1 MSDSWK
7 KVGGFSRTGTQNYVR
22 NNDATMGGTTFTSTD
37 VSRNPLNPL
46 NPYSSMTK
54 IGDNAGIIYINGDI
68 DMTGGADKNAPIN
81 RIKNVRDPSNNQDV
95 ATKHYV
101 DKKLDVI
108 ISQSGSGFTGSTGPH
123 GIGLKGE
130 VGAQGRIGP
139 TGSTGPKGDKGEV
152 TTEKGAKGDQGP
164 PGATGSTGAQGRTG
178 PVGPAGPAGDV
189 GSQGVQGNQGSNG
202 QILWLNIDGIDV
214 SNTLLNDQFLI
225 STGAI
230 YSGKKT
236 VGPIS
241 VSATYGNTNFVYP
254 AARFQ
259 NLASELTPLSVIPS
273 GVWTVHIYANVPQTS
288 DANQIEMYGA
298 LFLVNGT
305 DKQPLPDGL
314 IFETEEGGDVTYLP
328 PREQFLPSHVKY
340 IAKSWTWLI
349 DGNPNLSSSGIP
361 IISTVTKRYTI
372 EMPIEFISLQQNAKN
387 LYVQLQI
394 YFRNTKTTN
403 QAANARL
410 YFQTDFD
417 SSGNTTYSYIQSTLG
432 VKGVQGIKGDIGA
445 TGSSGPE
452 GPKGSAGAQGIQGV
466 AGPTGSTG
474 MKGDSGYRGP
484 TGPTGPRGY
493 ANSQGP
499 QYSIQYRSDSR
510 TDISGGDFSGNNYF
524 KYLPSGTAA
533 ADPSGGTLVLKDISC
548 DSIHSPFYVTN
559 ELNTDSAAV
568 PRTFITGG
576 DISNGSYS
584 PFISTG
590 INSNNNKSIPS
601 SHSNIATGIKF
612 IHNSSVGELQI
623 NMHTASTTTAKT
635 GLKIDGGA
643 NIYAGQDKFVV
654 SYDSGSVGVGGVSIN
669 ELNTNTNLVRKLH
682 VKGVTMI
689 GDNPGS
695 LVGTGAE
702 ANMLL
707 NGPKSAPIATSYP
720 GIYNRNIPT
729 LVERN
734 TLNLTSD
741 YSNGLGI
748 ISPQFITFQTGN
760 PGTQNN
766 SIVINSAGDVSVLGK
781 TNLNGPLAINKNFVG
796 VEANGTLNYAI
807 TPNIDISGT
816 MFIRS
821 TNPNSASEKQKIRL
835 ISSTVTNGM
844 TIPSV
849 SDNRQINEITG
860 VGVSTGGFLRLTAES
875 ATKSCIDLI
884 GATTGAEPQ
893 QNSVRIH
900 TNSIE
905 RVFIDGTGKIGL
917 HTSAPTVP
925 LEVTGNVKCNTGLNM
940 STTKI
945 TSLASC
951 TTSTDAAN
959 KGYVDTSMPIGAIIM
974 WSPQSTATLPTNW
987 KICDGT
993 SYNGIVTPDL
1003 RGRFVLSS
1011 GSGSGLTDRTSNT
1024 TGGEE
1029 THQLSEYEMPQ
1040 HNHNVLAYTGDVYGN
1055 AIDGGHAH
1063 TYTDPMH
1070 SHRNNVI
1077 PGVNGDAMGTNNYQP
1092 LQNGS
1097 FVSTHNTVQASIGI
1111 TILSNENAYGS
1122 NSTGT
1127 RHNHTIRVTQEYKGS
1142 SGSHNNMPP
1151 YYVLAFYMRVT

>member
-22 NNDATMGGTTFTSTD
+22 NSDVTMGGTTFASTD
-37 VSRNPLNPL
+37 VSRNPLNPY
-46 NPYSSMTK
+46 PSISK

-164 PGATGSTGAQGRTG
+164 AGATGSTGAQGRTG
-178 PVGPAGPAGDV
+178 PAGQDGPAGVA
-189 GSQGVQGNQGSNG
+189 GSQGVQGNQGANG
-202 QILWLNIDGIDV
+202 QILWLNIDGIDI

-259 NLASELTPLSVIPS
+259 NLASEITPLSVIPS
-273 GVWTVHIYANVPQTS
+273 GVWTIHIYADVPQNS
-288 DANQIEMYGA
+288 DANQIEMYAA

-328 PREQFLPSHVKY
+328 PREQFLPPHVKY
-340 IAKSWTWLI
+340 IAKSWSWLI
-349 DGNPNLSSSGIP
+349 DGNPNLSSSGVP
-361 IISTVTKRYTI
+361 ITSTTTKRYTI
-372 EMPIEFISLQQNAKN
+372 EMPIEFISLEQNAKN
-387 LYVQLQI
+387 LYVQTQI
-394 YFRNTKTTN
+394 YFRNTKTSN

-410 YFQTDFD
+410 YFQTDFNT
-417 SSGNTTYSYIQSTLG
+417 SGNTTYSYIQTTLG
-432 VKGVQGIKGDIGA
+432 VKGVQGIKGDIGS
-445 TGSSGPE
+445 TGSSGPA
-452 GPKGSAGAQGIQGV
+452 GPKGDAGGQGVQGV

-474 MKGDSGYRGP
+474 MKGDNGYRGA

-533 ADPSGGTLVLKDISC
+533 ADPSGGTLVLKDLSC

-559 ELNTDSAAV
+559 ELNTTESVA
-568 PRTFITGG
+568 PRTFITSG

-590 INSNNNKSIPS
+590 INNSNNNKSIPS
-601 SHSNIATGIKF
+601 SHSNISSGIKF
-612 IHNSSVGELQI
+612 IHNITAGELQI
-623 NMHTASTTTAKT
+623 NMHAASPPTAKT

-669 ELNTNTNLVRKLH
+669 ELNTTNTNLVRKLH
-682 VKGVTMI
+682 VKGLTMI

-695 LVGTGAE
+695 SVGTGAE

-707 NGPKSAPIATSYP
+707 NGPKSAPVATSYP
-720 GIYNRNIPT
+720 GIYNRNIT
-729 LVERN
+729 TIAERN

-741 YSNGLGI
+741 FANGLGI

-760 PGTQNN
+760 SGTQNN
-766 SIVINSAGDVSVLGK
+766 SLVINSAGDVSVLGK
-781 TNLNGPLAINKNFVG
+781 TNLNGPLAINKNFLG
-796 VEANGTLNYAI
+796 VEAHGTNSYAI

-821 TNPNSASEKQKIRL
+821 TNPNSAAEKQKIRL
-835 ISSTVTNGM
+835 ISSAVTNGM
-844 TIPSV
+844 AIPALA
-849 SDNRQINEITG
+849 DNRQINEITG

-875 ATKSCIDLI
+875 AYKSCIDLM

-900 TNSIE
+900 TNTTE

-917 HTSAPTVP
+917 HTSAPTAP
-925 LEVTGNVKCNTGLNM
+925 LDVTGNTILRNNLRVGSTSAPTVALDVVGTSFPITAGGTIATIPSKWGL
-940 STTKI
+940 
-945 TSLASC
+945 
-951 TTSTDAAN
+951 
-959 KGYVDTSMPIGAIIM
+959 
-974 WSPQSTATLPTNW
+974 
-987 KICDGT
+987 CDGT
-993 SYNGIVTPDL
+993 TRNGIRTPNL
-1003 RGRFVLSS
+1003 RDRFIIGATADSGSTAYTSITGVYTQTGGSKDAVVIRHNHSGNTNDGTNDGAHSHDITDRGHNHTHGFGGGENNPFELGWGNHNYTG
-1011 GSGSGLTDRTSNT
+1011 GSGSGFINLDPVYKLRTYENF
-1024 TGGEE
+1024 TGI
-1029 THQLSEYEMPQ
+1029 TVDST
-1040 HNHNVLAYTGDVYGN
+1040 NS
-1055 AIDGGHAH
+1055 
-1063 TYTDPMH
+1063 
-1070 SHRNNVI
+1070 SHRHAISND
-1077 PGVNGDAMGTNNYQP
+1077 GVDGTNLN
-1092 LQNGS
+1092 L
-1097 FVSTHNTVQASIGI
+1097 
-1111 TILSNENAYGS
+1111 
-1122 NSTGT
+1122 
-1127 RHNHTIRVTQEYKGS
+1127 
-1142 SGSHNNMPP
+1142 PP
-1151 YYVLAFYMRVT
+1151 YYAIAYIMRIM